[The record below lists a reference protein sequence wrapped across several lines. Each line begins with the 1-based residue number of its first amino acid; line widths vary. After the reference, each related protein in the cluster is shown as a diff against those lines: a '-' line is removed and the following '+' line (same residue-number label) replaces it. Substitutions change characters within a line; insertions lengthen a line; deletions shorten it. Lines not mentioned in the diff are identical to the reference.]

1 MVVDLEPVF
10 RLRRAMDERR
20 SAVDAYGRALRAV
33 TSQQR
38 LDDLALT
45 CRETCAELTLATLAL
60 REGRGI

>member
-1 MVVDLEPVF
+1 M
-10 RLRRAMDERR
+10 
-20 SAVDAYGRALRAV
+20 DAYGRALRAV